1 MSTLTGTITG
11 YVVGDNL
18 EIRRAVTELPAALE
32 AAWLTIKRHARE
44 PDLAA
49 VVAKVI
55 STGDNPGTGHIT
67 IAGGVD
73 VDGALRFD
81 LTPTDTTAL
90 GAASWVYDIQVKLT
104 NGTVYT
110 PEVGTVDLTADVT
123 RSTTP

>member
-18 EIRRAVTELPAALE
+18 EVRRTVTELPAALE

-55 STGDNPGTGHIT
+55 STGDNPGTGQIT
-67 IAGGVD
+67 EAGGVG

-110 PEVGTVDLTADVT
+110 PEVGRVDLTADVT